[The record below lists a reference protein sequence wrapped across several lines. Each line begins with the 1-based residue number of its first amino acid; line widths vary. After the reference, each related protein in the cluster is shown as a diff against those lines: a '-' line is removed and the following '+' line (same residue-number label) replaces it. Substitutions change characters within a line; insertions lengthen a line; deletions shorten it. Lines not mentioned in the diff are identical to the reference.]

1 MRVEIDVEDLVE
13 LVKQFLTKHI
23 PDEDLFDDIEQMI
36 TYGMDDF
43 KHESRNN
50 GILI

>member
-1 MRVEIDVEDLVE
+1 MRVEIDTEDLAE

-23 PDEDLFDDIEQMI
+23 PDQDLLEDIENMV

-43 KHESRNN
+43 KHEVE
-50 GILI
+50 ITEF